1 MLPEVSLR
9 FGQLLAKACVPRG
22 EEMKKHV
29 IHVILLFELLC
40 AAALA
45 QRTETIAEGNFVNSC
60 ANPRSMPLDIVV
72 WHRDKKYVD
81 EVPVL
86 RFPDKH
92 AFFFI
97 SGMSIDADGAPN
109 AYHPDDTG
117 LDELANAGSPTRWDG
132 IITDQEGDPLIQEE
146 SDPFPGYYISCTSLA
161 DENKDFTD
169 PTRYVDA
176 TDIPY
181 VALPEEVADRGGAR
195 LGDFSFVM
203 NLRNG
208 ESSFAIY
215 ADIGTLGE
223 GSVALADAL
232 GISSDA
238 RRGGQPD
245 GILYVL
251 FPGSGNLQPRTI
263 GEIQSEGE
271 KLLSHWGGMKKLS
284 SCATTNDDAVARGDF

>member
-1 MLPEVSLR
+1 
-9 FGQLLAKACVPRG
+9 
-22 EEMKKHV
+22 MKKQV
-29 IHVILLFELLC
+29 IHTILLFGLLC

-45 QRTETIAEGNFVNSC
+45 QRAEIIAEDQFVNSC
-60 ANPRSMPLDIVV
+60 ANARSMLLDIVV
-72 WHRDKKYVD
+72 WHRDKKYVH
-81 EVPVL
+81 EVPIW
-86 RFPDKH
+86 RFPDSH

-117 LDELANAGSPTRWDG
+117 LDELANAGSPTHWNG
-132 IITDQEGDPLIQEE
+132 IITDREGNPLIQEE

-161 DENKDFTD
+161 DETKEFTD

-176 TDIPY
+176 TKIPY
-181 VALPEEVADRGGAR
+181 VALPEDVADRGGTR
-195 LGDFSFVM
+195 LGDFVFVM

-232 GISSDA
+232 GIWSDA
-238 RRGGQPD
+238 RRGGQSD

-284 SCATTNDDAVARGDF
+284 SCAETNDDAVGRGEF